1 MKYKV
6 LLAGRNQ
13 ATIDDFFYTL
23 CADFECMTTSIRS
36 MDIVK
41 HVEYFQPDVFV
52 YCFMSEEKEEI
63 PKLVTAL
70 EPIERR
76 KLKFIIIGDTESCN
90 EFLRV
95 RSELVNLTLLKPIT
109 ASSIKTQIISFIEEQ
124 KLIEAQEKE
133 RLEKERLEKER
144 LEKERLEKE
153 KQEAMLSSGKED
165 GEPVKKHILVI
176 DDDPIMLRI
185 IKEELRDE
193 YNVAT
198 AVSGKIGMSFLT
210 RKMTNMILLDYEMPE
225 ESGAEVLEKIRANDR
240 LKDIPVV
247 FLTGIND
254 REKIQKVL
262 AMKPQGYLLK
272 PIDHE
277 KLVQTIRK
285 VIG

>member
-23 CADFECMTTSIRS
+23 CDDFECMTTSIRS

-124 KLIEAQEKE
+124 KLIEAQ
-133 RLEKERLEKER
+133 EKERLEKER

>member
-76 KLKFIIIGDTESCN
+76 KLKFIIIGDTKSCN

-210 RKMTNMILLDYEMPE
+210 RKMTDMILLDYEMPE
-225 ESGAEVLEKIRANDR
+225 ESGAEVLEKIRANDK